1 MLFFCRK
8 VFLFRYFFVV
18 SFLTK
23 EKEVFMLSTEYSWT
37 PKVNLV

>member
-1 MLFFCRK
+1 MLFFCCS
-8 VFLFRYFFVV
+8 VFVFEYFPVI
-18 SFLTK
+18 SLLTK

>member
-1 MLFFCRK
+1 MLFFCCSM
-8 VFLFRYFFVV
+8 FLFRDFVVV